1 VKVVVEKDPDRT
13 NGDSAAPPRRATIY
27 DIARD
32 AGVSTSTVSR
42 ALSHPERVNSATR
55 AHVLTVAERLGYA
68 ADPTVRSIEWGRT
81 KTAALLVPDITNP
94 HFFDII
100 RGGNRQASAAGFTLV
115 LAETEESPDL
125 EIRHADRLKQNV
137 DGFVLASS
145 RMPDEHIQDLAEHHT
160 LVLLNREVD
169 GVSSVI
175 VDPDDGSR
183 QIVEHLA
190 SLGHRSLAYL
200 AGPLTSW
207 VGARRWR
214 ALAAAAQSLGLTAK
228 RLGPF
233 QPAVVSGP
241 AAADAGLGCGATA
254 LVAHNDLLAIGM
266 LQRLVERGIR
276 VPEDLGVVGYDDIF
290 GADFCSPP
298 LTTMAGPHEKAGRAA
313 VDLLMAA
320 LETRNAAAAVR
331 RVTLPSH
338 LVIRASTA
346 AAAPRA

>member
-1 VKVVVEKDPDRT
+1 VVAEEHPDRT
-13 NGDSAAPPRRATIY
+13 SGNSALPPRRPTIY
-27 DIARD
+27 DVARET
-32 AGVSTSTVSR
+32 GVSTSTVSR
-42 ALSHPERVNSATR
+42 ALSRPERVNATTR

-68 ADPTVRSIEWGRT
+68 ADPAVRSIGAGRT
-81 KTAALLVPDITNP
+81 KTVALLVPDITNP
-94 HFFDII
+94 YFFGII
-100 RGGNRQASAAGFTLV
+100 RGGNREASAAGITLV

-125 EIRHADRLKQNV
+125 EIRHAERLKQNV

-145 RMPDEHIQDLAEHHT
+145 RVPEENIQALAEHHK
-160 LVLLNREVD
+160 LVMLNREVD
-169 GVSSVI
+169 GLSSVI
-175 VDPDDGSR
+175 VDPYDGSR

-207 VGARRWR
+207 LGARRWR
-214 ALAAAAQSLGLTAK
+214 ALSAAAQSLGLTAR

-233 QPAVVSGP
+233 QPAVISGP
-241 AAADAGLGCGATA
+241 AAADAGVGSGATA

-266 LQRLVERGIR
+266 LQRLAERGVR
-276 VPEDLGVVGYDDIF
+276 VPEQVSVVGYDDIF

-298 LTTMAGPHEKAGRAA
+298 LTTLAGPHEKAGRAA
-313 VDLLMAA
+313 VDLLVAA
-320 LETRNAAAAVR
+320 LETRDAAASVR